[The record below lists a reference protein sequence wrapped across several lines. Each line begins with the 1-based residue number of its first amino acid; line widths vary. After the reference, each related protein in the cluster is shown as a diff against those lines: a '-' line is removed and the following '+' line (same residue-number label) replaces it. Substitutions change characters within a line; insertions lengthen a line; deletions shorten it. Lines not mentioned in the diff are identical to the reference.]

1 MSEMFSITRASLRMG
16 RAAWQC
22 ALPSGA
28 KLVLLCILHHYN
40 DARGMAFPSVG
51 RVARLC
57 GLHKRTVQSHIA
69 QLEKMG
75 VLQVG
80 KMPGIST
87 HVYRVNEAA
96 LAPTLAENLS
106 TEVVFSAATGGDF
119 SASSAEITT
128 QNGLNAFEPTKITEA
143 PAPAP
148 EPAPCPA
155 PAPVPVVPE
164 LVPELVPCPA
174 PPPPAPPPEL
184 PSAPATEPAPV
195 VQPAVLSSSSS
206 SSLFLAALQSP
217 EDQSALEA
225 WQQVRHAK
233 KRPALPNALQ
243 CQQLLDHAASLGKPL
258 GWVVQVMALNDWA
271 GFDPAWLNN
280 QRPPPRLPVVATLAA
295 SSSQAPATPP
305 YQPPAPVYP
314 PVSAEE
320 SAQAK
325 ARLFGLL
332 EQWRGPEPTQWEP
345 IKPCGVAWADNII
358 ARALRGEPVGFT
370 ALDMACAVAK
380 VSRRAVRAAAKAQK
394 TALE

>member
-22 ALPSGA
+22 SLPSGA

-87 HVYRVNEAA
+87 HVYRVNEEA

-106 TEVVFSAATGGDF
+106 TEVVFSAPKGGDF
-119 SASSAEITT
+119 SASSAEIAT

-143 PAPAP
+143 S
-148 EPAPCPA
+148 
-155 PAPVPVVPE
+155 APVP
-164 LVPELVPCPA
+164 
-174 PPPPAPPPEL
+174 
-184 PSAPATEPAPV
+184 EPAPV

-206 SSLFLAALQSP
+206 SSLFLAALQNP

-345 IKPCGVAWADNII
+345 IQPCGVAWADNII

-394 TALE
+394 AALE

>member
-1 MSEMFSITRASLRMG
+1 M
-16 RAAWQC
+16 
-22 ALPSGA
+22 
-28 KLVLLCILHHYN
+28 
-40 DARGMAFPSVG
+40 
-51 RVARLC
+51 
-57 GLHKRTVQSHIA
+57 
-69 QLEKMG
+69 
-75 VLQVG
+75 
-80 KMPGIST
+80 
-87 HVYRVNEAA
+87 
-96 LAPTLAENLS
+96 
-106 TEVVFSAATGGDF
+106 
-119 SASSAEITT
+119 
-128 QNGLNAFEPTKITEA
+128 
-143 PAPAP
+143 
-148 EPAPCPA
+148 
-155 PAPVPVVPE
+155 
-164 LVPELVPCPA
+164 
-174 PPPPAPPPEL
+174 
-184 PSAPATEPAPV
+184 
-195 VQPAVLSSSSS
+195 
-206 SSLFLAALQSP
+206 
-217 EDQSALEA
+217 
-225 WQQVRHAK
+225 RHAK

-345 IKPCGVAWADNII
+345 IQPCGVAWADNII

-394 TALE
+394 AALE